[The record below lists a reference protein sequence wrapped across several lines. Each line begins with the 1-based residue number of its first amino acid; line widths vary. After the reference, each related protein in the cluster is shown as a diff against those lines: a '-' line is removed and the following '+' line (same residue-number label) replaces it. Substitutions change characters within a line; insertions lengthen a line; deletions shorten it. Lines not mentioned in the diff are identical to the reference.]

1 MNKTHISSGS
11 PFEATVGFSRA
22 IRIGNRVVVAGTAPI
37 GPDGHTVGPRDAAA
51 QAQRCMEIIRD
62 ALEETGASLTE
73 VIRTRTYLTRVE
85 DWQAVGEVHGR
96 FFGEARPVST
106 MVVVS
111 ALLDPEW
118 RVEIEAEAIV
128 ANDVGNPGKSERET
142 NP

>member
-1 MNKTHISSGS
+1 MNRIHISSGS
-11 PFEATVGFSRA
+11 PFEAMVGFSRA
-22 IRIGNRVVVAGTAPI
+22 IRVGNRVVVAGTAPI
-37 GPDGHTVGPRDAAA
+37 GPDGQTVGSGDPAA

-62 ALEETGASLTE
+62 ALEETGVSLAE

-85 DWQAVGEVHGR
+85 DWQAVGKVHGR

-128 ANDVGNPGKSERET
+128 ADDAGNPGKSERET

>member
-1 MNKTHISSGS
+1 MNRIRISSGS

-22 IRIGNRVVVAGTAPI
+22 IRDGNRVVVAGTAPI
-37 GPDGHTVGPRDAAA
+37 GPDGKTVGAGSPDE

-62 ALEETGASLTE
+62 ALEETGASLTD

-111 ALLDPEW
+111 SLLDPDW

-128 ANDVGNPGKSERET
+128 GGDSPDPDK
-142 NP
+142 